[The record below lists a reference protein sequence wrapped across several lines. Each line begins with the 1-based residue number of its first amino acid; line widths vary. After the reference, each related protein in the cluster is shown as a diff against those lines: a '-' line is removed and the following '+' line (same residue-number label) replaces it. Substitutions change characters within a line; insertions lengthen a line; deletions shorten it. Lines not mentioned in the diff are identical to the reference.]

1 MHALVLLAQ
10 AEAEVTDDATV
21 FSRIGWLVAVV
32 LIVGFLIGAFIV
44 MRQARPELGSEIEL
58 AANRKPYYEDDELE
72 TKRLDRVLFFGLL
85 LLGLV
90 ANHCPG
96 RLTMYLVDYK

>member
-72 TKRLDRVLFFGLL
+72 TKRLDRVLFFGDRKST
-85 LLGLV
+85 
-90 ANHCPG
+90 
-96 RLTMYLVDYK
+96 RLNSSHLDKSRLPSSA